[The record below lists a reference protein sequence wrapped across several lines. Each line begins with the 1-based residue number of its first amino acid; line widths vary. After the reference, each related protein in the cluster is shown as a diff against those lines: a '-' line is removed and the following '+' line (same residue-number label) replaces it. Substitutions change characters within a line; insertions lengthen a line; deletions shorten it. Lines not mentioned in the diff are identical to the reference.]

1 MTATIEEG
9 VDWIEAVDTRAMID
23 KEFSFKV
30 LANTEGGPRDA
41 TIIFKNADASEHIVI
56 KQAGKELTYPAVIPD
71 KVLKTYI
78 MTNFDTNKDGEIS
91 KEEAEAV
98 KAIELTGSEIA
109 SIDGLEYFPNLE
121 TVDFTTHRL
130 LKADFSQCYA
140 LKELNLSSGAGLSS
154 VVLPASLEELSVMSC
169 NKLKKIDL
177 SVAPNL
183 KNLYASSAGFV
194 VAPDLSKNTKL
205 EIIGFSSAKF
215 STIDVSKNTE
225 LKSLNVGGDV
235 FNSLDVTNN
244 TKLTNLAVTG
254 TITTLDLTKSAQL
267 EVLNISNTKI
277 SEIDVTN
284 CPYLRSIDFGSTPI
298 VEIDLSRNLL
308 LTSALAYMANS
319 LKTVWLSKGQTIE
332 STSNIESFIQYKD
345 YEAGPDAIAN
355 IEDEAYKTYLLTG
368 KVLPFCTLVA
378 MLLHM
383 VWNTGVLAIII
394 LLFSGSYRV

>member
-1 MTATIEEG
+1 M
-9 VDWIEAVDTRAMID
+9 
-23 KEFSFKV
+23 
-30 LANTEGGPRDA
+30 
-41 TIIFKNADASEHIVI
+41 
-56 KQAGKELTYPAVIPD
+56 
-71 KVLKTYI
+71 
-78 MTNFDTNKDGEIS
+78 
-91 KEEAEAV
+91 
-98 KAIELTGSEIA
+98 
-109 SIDGLEYFPNLE
+109 
-121 TVDFTTHRL
+121 
-130 LKADFSQCYA
+130 
-140 LKELNLSSGAGLSS
+140 
-154 VVLPASLEELSVMSC
+154 
-169 NKLKKIDL
+169 
-177 SVAPNL
+177 
-183 KNLYASSAGFV
+183 

-319 LKTVWLSKGQTIE
+319 LKTVWLSKGRRSRARRISRALSNTRIMRQGRML
-332 STSNIESFIQYKD
+332 SLTS
-345 YEAGPDAIAN
+345 
-355 IEDEAYKTYLLTG
+355 KTKRIRLI
-368 KVLPFCTLVA
+368 C
-378 MLLHM
+378 
-383 VWNTGVLAIII
+383 
-394 LLFSGSYRV
+394 